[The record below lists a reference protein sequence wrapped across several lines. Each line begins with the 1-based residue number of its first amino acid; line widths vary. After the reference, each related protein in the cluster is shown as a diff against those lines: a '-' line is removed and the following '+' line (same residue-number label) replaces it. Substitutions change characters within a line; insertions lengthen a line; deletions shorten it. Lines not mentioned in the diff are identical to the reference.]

1 MDLKSFSLRDEFR
14 PTSVFDHMSAAA
26 AAAEEEEEE
35 EEEEDWM
42 AVEHFCIYLPGFNKL
57 SV

>member
-26 AAAEEEEEE
+26 AAAAAAEE

>member
-26 AAAEEEEEE
+26 AAAAAEEED
-35 EEEEDWM
+35 EEDWM